1 MDCGFPTL
9 LDILN
14 SQQFR
19 TVLLFAAGLEICQI
33 ADLLDTSERMVRRSL
48 EDCFHRLGYGS
59 KEGLAVRLRYEF
71 ENGLYDERLEKQLRY
86 LQDAAKR
93 FLENEKSTS
102 RLSVSIE
109 NRPTSS
115 AGWVM

>member
-1 MDCGFPTL
+1 MGRDFSTL

-19 TVLLFAAGLEICQI
+19 TVLLFAAGLDLGQI
-33 ADLLDTSERMVRRSL
+33 ADLLDTSERMVRSSL
-48 EDCFHRLGYGS
+48 EDCFHRLGCRS
-59 KEGLAVRLRYEF
+59 EEGLAARLRYEF
-71 ENGLYDERLEKQLRY
+71 ENGLYDERLEKQLGY

-93 FLENEKSTS
+93 FLEQEESTS
-102 RLSVSIE
+102 RLSESIE
-109 NRPTSS
+109 NRATSS

>member
-1 MDCGFPTL
+1 MECEFSTL

-14 SQQFR
+14 SRQFR
-19 TVLLFAAGLEICQI
+19 TVLLFAAGLDMSQI
-33 ADLLDTSERMVRRSL
+33 ADLLDTSERMVRSSL
-48 EDCFHRLGYGS
+48 EDCFHRLECRS
-59 KEGLAVRLRYEF
+59 KERLAARVRYEF

-93 FLENEKSTS
+93 FLDNEESTS
-102 RLSVSIE
+102 RLSASIE
-109 NRPTSS
+109 NRATSS

>member
-1 MDCGFPTL
+1 MECEFSTL
-9 LDILN
+9 LDIFN

-19 TVLLFAAGLEICQI
+19 TVLLFAAGLDMCQI

-48 EDCFHRLGYGS
+48 EDCFHRVGCRS
-59 KEGLAVRLRYEF
+59 KEGLAARLRYEF
-71 ENGLYDERLEKQLRY
+71 ENGLYDERLEKQLGY

-93 FLENEKSTS
+93 FLEKEESTS
-102 RLSVSIE
+102 RLSTAIE
-109 NRPTSS
+109 NRATSS